1 MIHYTFLYPIFIAFL
16 GLFLPSRKI
25 LPYLILFLGINLLNN
40 FDLTIL
46 ERFLAKILPENIA
59 ENTIGYLTF
68 EYKASRNWFAD
79 SGKYVTM
86 GLNVF
91 FVLLFYIK
99 GKQRIESSAFL
110 RRFFVVS
117 LLLASLCLIINMAPW
132 GVRFLDLGNFCLYAL
147 FCLLLSDQ
155 IINSRMRYWIKYSIP
170 FLLYIILFQ
179 IREGFY
185 AIGIFNLLC
194 GNFFT
199 VFFMNDNYPIIK
211 YIDLL
216 M

>member
-1 MIHYTFLYPIFIAFL
+1 MEYWLISIDRKWFYLVYCFCSFLIHYTFLYPIFIAFL

-46 ERFLAKILPENIA
+46 ERFLVKILPENYA

-68 EYKASRNWFAD
+68 EYKASRNWFAE
-79 SGKYVTM
+79 SGKYITM

-110 RRFFVVS
+110 RQFFCSVTSVSFFV
-117 LLLASLCLIINMAPW
+117 
-132 GVRFLDLGNFCLYAL
+132 
-147 FCLLLSDQ
+147 
-155 IINSRMRYWIKYSIP
+155 
-170 FLLYIILFQ
+170 
-179 IREGFY
+179 
-185 AIGIFNLLC
+185 FN
-194 GNFFT
+194 
-199 VFFMNDNYPIIK
+199 Y
-211 YIDLL
+211 
-216 M
+216 

>member
-1 MIHYTFLYPIFIAFL
+1 
-16 GLFLPSRKI
+16 
-25 LPYLILFLGINLLNN
+25 
-40 FDLTIL
+40 
-46 ERFLAKILPENIA
+46 
-59 ENTIGYLTF
+59 
-68 EYKASRNWFAD
+68 
-79 SGKYVTM
+79 M